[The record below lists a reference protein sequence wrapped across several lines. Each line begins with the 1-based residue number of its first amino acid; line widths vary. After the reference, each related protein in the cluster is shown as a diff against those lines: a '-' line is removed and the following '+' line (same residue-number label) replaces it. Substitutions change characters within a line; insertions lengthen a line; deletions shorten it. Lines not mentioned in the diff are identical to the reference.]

1 MASSPEGFN
10 RQVQLLINSGTMS
23 DKGWPVDKI
32 IHETQHYLKIWKK
45 LQTNI
50 QYTLSPISY
59 IELKKSVKG
68 NRKDVLAAAKEGD
81 VNNFTVIQTHPDHH
95 AIIDEQGEVLGYRY
109 RIKSDFLKT
118 LAESTSNL
126 PSSKMKAGVR
136 GKYPTRHYTV
146 WRDYSMIPRESSEY
160 IKDLP
165 ESKEWCEQNSNLFK
179 YLSEGLRMI
188 SPRTYA
194 RYGGTKSYLQ
204 SRMKLKPLCRIW
216 FGAAINQ

>member
-1 MASSPEGFN
+1 MNPKRVEAVTHLGLICPVAASGHNYLARIRQEGLN
-10 RQVQLLINSGTMS
+10 PLT
-23 DKGWPVDKI
+23 
-32 IHETQHYLKIWKK
+32 
-45 LQTNI
+45 
-50 QYTLSPISY
+50 
-59 IELKKSVKG
+59 VKE

-81 VNNFTVIQTHPDHH
+81 VNNFIVIQTHPDYH
-95 AIIDEQGEVLGYRY
+95 AIIDKQGEVLGYLY

-118 LAESTSNL
+118 LAESTSC
-126 PSSKMKAGVR
+126 SKIKAVIR
-136 GKYPTRHYTV
+136 DKYPTRHYSV
-146 WRDYSMIPRESSEY
+146 WWDYSIILRESFEY
-160 IKDLP
+160 IKDLLKF
-165 ESKEWCEQNSNLFK
+165 KEWFEQNSNLFK